1 MTTIAEK
8 MTRSLTL
15 LFLAAA
21 QCRTDPLYL
30 HQQSVFKSC
39 CVIKKKKNP
48 IKNNFNYANIHQRN
62 RIKND
67 MLYYKAVVLSLT
79 PLLFYLPSQV
89 VNGN

>member
-1 MTTIAEK
+1 MMTIS
-8 MTRSLTL
+8 RFFRVIIFS
-15 LFLAAA
+15 
-21 QCRTDPLYL
+21 CS
-30 HQQSVFKSC
+30 SVSDGAVVSPPSC